1 MSLISE
7 SFDFRFSSLIVR
19 YSDIG
24 SRQQLRVVTQ
34 GELPETYSPDAES
47 IIELVK
53 PGVVILRGLNGAG
66 KSRFLAGLVALGEK
80 SLAQPQISIRYEIP
94 PEDDY
99 IEYLEAIAV
108 RKLRNYSEKHPDGD
122 PLVNHSFRDLLGLK
136 SAADVNRFFKGQADA
151 ALWDELQLPLH
162 EILID
167 SISYR
172 LVGQSFRSMLGV
184 ESASEALQ
192 FFGFPESEI
201 HQFEKRLRTYE
212 WELNA
217 AIPGWDEV
225 RAYERKNLN
234 FREYF
239 PEFFL
244 SMICGSN
251 FQNDEYYP
259 GDGTFLISSE
269 WLKKDETRALVV
281 NGLRDLFLG
290 AKYFD
295 ISVGIDKNFVF
306 SFIFVDEASKP
317 LSDLN
322 RVINQLRN
330 SYENTTFPIDLL
342 EEGNLIST
350 RRCPL
355 DDKYSRH
362 DQPFSFSDLTF
373 RSRKNSESEV
383 IDLLD
388 GFIRANPTEDAASSS
403 YTVTWT
409 GFDAFDSFLEESSRL
424 LSETGV
430 GVTALKRAAFTSKP
444 GKITQWQDA
453 VSHQWLA
460 IEKLSDGQL
469 DVVRVILRLVKVAR
483 QDKSQTTFILLDE
496 FDRHLH
502 PTAASKLLEILNRFG
517 KKFGIYVV
525 VSTHTVSRLVS
536 ENLRH
541 SPILLA
547 SKDLDGRMTL
557 STDISEDPVIAA
569 DMLGASQLDV
579 MRLKQLHIVVEGK
592 HEEIIFKHLFKANDI
607 DLGRIDILTQDGL
620 YGLTSFWGN
629 VLSHLDAP
637 VLLVY
642 DKRNQSFEKAWSEIQ
657 AFVKKSQISMDIW
670 SQFPAIKDLYS
681 AVRGRMRRSA
691 REFGD
696 TELKCICEL
705 VSHISKSPNK
715 KRDVGRLHFHG
726 IEYPDIVDC
735 LPITSFPK
743 ASKSVNNKKFD
754 SWKSL
759 RDEIPNMHPEAFKHE
774 YGITNRSVEKA
785 SADMKSVDEELKR
798 LLARVQGLIETWS
811 Q

>member
-1 MSLISE
+1 MPLISE
-7 SFDFRFSSLIVR
+7 SFDFRFRSLIVR

-53 PGVVILRGLNGAG
+53 PGAVILRGLNGAG
-66 KSRFLAGLVALGEK
+66 KSRFLAGLAALGEK
-80 SLAQPQISIRYEIP
+80 SLKQPQISIRYEIP

-99 IEYLEAIAV
+99 IEYLVAIE
-108 RKLRNYSEKHPDGD
+108 RIKLRNYFEKNPDRTD
-122 PLVNHSFRDLLGLK
+122 FNDL
-136 SAADVNRFFKGQADA
+136 DVMRANLDV
-151 ALWDELQLPLH
+151 WDQLNLPLH
-162 EILID
+162 ELLID

-184 ESASEALQ
+184 ETASEALQ

-201 HQFEKRLRTYE
+201 QQFEKRLRTYE
-212 WELNA
+212 WEMNA
-217 AIPGWDEV
+217 AIPGFDDI
-225 RAYERKNLN
+225 RAHDKKNLN

-244 SMICGSN
+244 SMICGSY

-259 GDGTFLISSE
+259 GLGTFLMSSE
-269 WLKKDETRALVV
+269 WLKKDENRALVV
-281 NGLRDLFLG
+281 DGLQDIFLG
-290 AKYFD
+290 ARYFD
-295 ISVGIDKNFVF
+295 VSVGKDKNFVF
-306 SFIFVDEASKP
+306 SLVFVDEASKS
-317 LSDLN
+317 LGDLN
-322 RVINQLRN
+322 RVINQQRN
-330 SYENTTFPIDLL
+330 SFENTTFPTDLL

-350 RRCPL
+350 RCCPL
-355 DDKYSRH
+355 GYKYSRH
-362 DQPFSFSDLTF
+362 NQPFSFSDLTF

-388 GFIRANPTEDAASSS
+388 GFIRANPSEDAASSS

-469 DVVRVILRLVKVAR
+469 DVVRVILRLVKAAR

-541 SPILLA
+541 STILLA

-557 STDISEDPVIAA
+557 TTDISEDPVIAA

-592 HEEIIFKHLFKANDI
+592 HEEIIFKHLFRANNV

-637 VLLVY
+637 VLIVY
-642 DKRNQSFEKAWSEIQ
+642 DKRNQSFEKVWSEIQ
-657 AFVKKSQISMDIW
+657 ALVKKSQISMDIW
-670 SQFPAIKDLYS
+670 SQFPAIKDLYF
-681 AVRGRMRRSA
+681 AVKERMRRNA

-705 VSHISKSPNK
+705 VRHISKSPNK

-726 IEYPDIVDC
+726 IEYPDIVDS
-735 LPITSFPK
+735 LDIANFPK
-743 ASKSVNNKKFD
+743 ASKSVKNKKFG

-759 RDEIPNMHPEAFKHE
+759 RDENPNMHPETFKHE

-785 SADMKSVDEELKR
+785 AADMKSVDEELKR

>member
-1 MSLISE
+1 
-7 SFDFRFSSLIVR
+7 
-19 YSDIG
+19 
-24 SRQQLRVVTQ
+24 
-34 GELPETYSPDAES
+34 LPETYSPDAES

-66 KSRFLAGLVALGEK
+66 KSRFLAGLVALGEM

-99 IEYLEAIAV
+99 IEYLEAIE
-108 RKLRNYSEKHPDGD
+108 RIKMRNYFEKNPDRTD
-122 PLVNHSFRDLLGLK
+122 INDL
-136 SAADVNRFFKGQADA
+136 DVMRANTDV
-151 ALWDELQLPLH
+151 WDQLNLPLH

-172 LVGQSFRSMLGV
+172 LVGQSFRGMLGV
-184 ESASEALQ
+184 ETAGEALQ

-201 HQFEKRLRTYE
+201 QQFENRLRTYE
-212 WELNA
+212 WEMNA
-217 AIPGWDEV
+217 AIPGFDEV

-244 SMICGSN
+244 SMICGSY

-259 GDGTFLISSE
+259 GNGTFLMSSE

-281 NGLRDLFLG
+281 DGLRDLFLG

-295 ISVGIDKNFVF
+295 ISVGTDKKFVF
-306 SFIFVDEASKP
+306 SFIFMDEASKP

-330 SYENTTFPIDLL
+330 SYENSTFPIDLL

-355 DDKYSRH
+355 GYKYSRH

-388 GFIRANPTEDAASSS
+388 GFIKANPTEDAASSS

-444 GKITQWQDA
+444 GKVTQWQDA

-460 IEKLSDGQL
+460 IKKLSDGQL
-469 DVVRVILRLVKVAR
+469 DVVRVILRLVEAAR

-541 SPILLA
+541 STILLA

-557 STDISEDPVIAA
+557 TTDISEDPVIAA

-579 MRLKQLHIVVEGK
+579 MRLKQLYIVVEGK
-592 HEEIIFKHLFKANDI
+592 HEEIIFKHLFKANNI

-642 DKRNQSFEKAWSEIQ
+642 DKRNQPFEKAWSETQ
-657 AFVKKSQISMDIW
+657 VFVKKSQISMDIW

-681 AVRGRMRRSA
+681 AVKGRMRRNA

-705 VSHISKSPNK
+705 VRHISKSPNT

-735 LPITSFPK
+735 LDIANFPK
-743 ASKSVNNKKFD
+743 ASQSVKNKKFG

-759 RDEIPNMHPEAFKHE
+759 RDENPNMHPEAFKHE

-785 SADMKSVDEELKR
+785 AADMKSVDEELKR